1 MFEKFVESR
10 EKFDF
15 PISGTFLYI
24 MEAPEGGLLVKTTD
38 GVQTLYERDQISGV
52 NLTGTVTVQ
61 NLGEAGW
68 VRVRYGFGAFKPSP
82 ENMGVK
88 VREMPP
94 VAVEAMPPV
103 EVESLPDVAV
113 KRLPDVA
120 VKSLP
125 SVDIESLPAVKVSE
139 LPRVKLENGQSVAV
153 YAKNPLNVRP
163 VQPSHWQTQTLTL
176 DESGRAEL
184 DANPARLSMTIT
196 PESEITAYPSADDAE
211 AGKNGLPITQAFETT
226 ITGGLVFVGDSEK
239 TINIMELCA

>member
-1 MFEKFVESR
+1 MFEKYVEPR

-15 PISGTFLYI
+15 PISGTYLFV
-24 MEAPEGGLLVKTTD
+24 MEAPEGGLLVKTAD

-68 VRVRYGFGAFKPSP
+68 VRVRYGFGAFNPSP

-94 VAVEAMPPV
+94 VAVAAMPPV

-113 KRLPDVA
+113 KRLP
-120 VKSLP
+120 
-125 SVDIESLPAVKVSE
+125 SVDIESLPAVKVSD
-139 LPRVKLENGQSVAV
+139 LPRVKLESGQAVAV
-153 YAKNPLNVRP
+153 YAKNPLAVRQ
-163 VQPSHWQTQTLTL
+163 VQPTRWQTETLTL
-176 DESGRAEL
+176 DENGRAEL

-196 PESEITAYPSADDAE
+196 PAAEVTAYPSADDAE
-211 AGKNGLPITQAFETT
+211 ADINGLSIPDSLETT
-226 ITGGLVFVGDSEK
+226 ITGALVFTGDKE
-239 TINIMELCA
+239 TIINIMELCA